1 MIGPIRRL
9 FEAHPI
15 ACDLHRPVAF
25 YRGIPRPPLAD
36 VIAEC
41 NLASFRVP
49 TLDKTMP
56 GLWSFG
62 TSLLCLPLHIAFDV
76 TPRRV
81 RDLLASLRDPDGHSP
96 DVVATRRTGRVAWSE
111 WRRLT

>member
-15 ACDLHRPVAF
+15 ACDLHCPVAF
-25 YRGIPRPPLAD
+25 YRDIPGPPLAD

-56 GLWSFG
+56 GLWS
-62 TSLLCLPLHIAFDV
+62 SA
-76 TPRRV
+76 RRCFAC
-81 RDLLASLRDPDGHSP
+81 RFTLRS
-96 DVVATRRTGRVAWSE
+96 T
-111 WRRLT
+111 